1 MPIRA
6 RHRRRLRAPA
16 IAVLGAVATGVLLA
30 ACSAANPP
38 PAAPPGTTG
47 RLPRARRRPRPA
59 PVGRAWRLRGGL
71 PYGQGSHGLRQA
83 QLQGDRLGRSP
94 DGALGDAAGDRQGR
108 PSGGR
113 RHHRRGHQGSAAG
126 YLGAIGGR
134 LHAVRSQAA
143 AGLASSLA
151 GPSLVRGTSATTDNH
166 GSSPTLSEQLMDR
179 MGRPTDGR
187 SVPYNDEVTGSSP
200 VTPTNRAEPGG
211 DGAGVPLTS
220 VADTD
225 PGNRCGTL
233 RRILGGWRPAR
244 GRDSRR
250 SRWGRRSVS
259 GRRNPVAGGSVGPG
273 PRR

>member
-1 MPIRA
+1 MRSHGRGHGLHLVLA
-6 RHRRRLRAPA
+6 RKT
-16 IAVLGAVATGVLLA
+16 V
-30 ACSAANPP
+30 SAAHRCNRTMTCRSALDTDAAYGRQPLLSSAP
-38 PAAPPGTTG
+38 SLPESSWRPAVPRIRLLPRRQVQPG

-134 LHAVRSQAA
+134 LHAVRSQAS

-179 MGRPTDGR
+179 IGRPTDGR
-187 SVPYNDEVTGSSP
+187 SVPYNDEAQVRALSRPPTGP
-200 VTPTNRAEPGG
+200 
-211 DGAGVPLTS
+211 
-220 VADTD
+220 
-225 PGNRCGTL
+225 
-233 RRILGGWRPAR
+233 
-244 GRDSRR
+244 
-250 SRWGRRSVS
+250 
-259 GRRNPVAGGSVGPG
+259 NPVAMAPAC
-273 PRR
+273 R